1 MCLYTVIS
9 LTRSVGHI
17 FGVDAGSV
25 SGFKEVLYFFA
36 IQLIHM
42 LKSSFIL
49 KGQKSNCSLKF
60 KLLKQNRLNTTN
72 ILPHMNANEIAIPRH
87 IILLYLNLYY

>member
-1 MCLYTVIS
+1 MYLYTVIS
-9 LTRSVGHI
+9 LTTSVGHI

-42 LKSSFIL
+42 LKSSCIL
-49 KGQKSNCSLKF
+49 KGEKSNCNLKF
-60 KLLKQNRLNTTN
+60 KL
-72 ILPHMNANEIAIPRH
+72 
-87 IILLYLNLYY
+87 